1 LVSLEFK
8 PEQVV
13 YNSSSVL
20 PSNTQRNFLSGSG
33 EGLSFN
39 SVVLHFEGVIRVE
52 GTLARSVILIEF
64 VARIN
69 FISVS
74 PRKHHLL
81 FSTKDPPTIQRMPW
95 PIGDEDNESVS
106 PSSLSYDTWL
116 VNDIDFGWLVD
127 CDGNSISTT

>member
-1 LVSLEFK
+1 M
-8 PEQVV
+8 V
-13 YNSSSVL
+13 YNSSSY
-20 PSNTQRNFLSGSG
+20 SQRNFLSGSG

-52 GTLARSVILIEF
+52 GTLARSVILIEL
-64 VARIN
+64 VALFN
-69 FISVS
+69 LCSVS

-95 PIGDEDNESVS
+95 PIGDEDSESVP

-116 VNDIDFGWLVD
+116 VNDMDFSWLVD
-127 CDGNSISTT
+127 CDGNSTSFYSPHA